1 MNLSCD
7 DRERIFSDGTSE
19 EWAALRAHGT
29 TCVSC
34 AEELRAWNELSSMAA
49 ELRDYRE
56 SPTLWSRIETSL
68 SEELEKQNAH
78 RRAGSPSW
86 NDWWKNFSIRRGV
99 PLAWQMSLAG
109 ALVLLLALAGGYVIT
124 KRNQPLTLVDNQF
137 LKDHALAEVE
147 RTEREYMKAIDKL
160 AVEAKPQLEA
170 SNSPLIASYQEKLVV
185 LDSAIDELRLQAG
198 QNPSNAHL
206 RYQLLAIY
214 RDKEATLQEILETK
228 R

>member
-1 MNLSCD
+1 M
-7 DRERIFSDGTSE
+7 
-19 EWAALRAHGT
+19 
-29 TCVSC
+29 
-34 AEELRAWNELSSMAA
+34 
-49 ELRDYRE
+49 
-56 SPTLWSRIETSL
+56 
-68 SEELEKQNAH
+68 
-78 RRAGSPSW
+78 
-86 NDWWKNFSIRRGV
+86 
-99 PLAWQMSLAG
+99 
-109 ALVLLLALAGGYVIT
+109 IT

-214 RDKEATLQEILETK
+214 RDKEATLQEILGTK